1 MRTRTTLLVLTALVA
16 LLALPFAADAQQA
29 NQGKRS
35 PAEILTNPRLL
46 ARYLRLTPEQV
57 TTAQTLFKELEA
69 TVKPLREAR
78 KGLREAFYDEL
89 EEASPNACDVGAA
102 AIALHENGE
111 KIKDAIEVFDQKFS
125 AILTPEQLAKYEAL
139 KDAARLLRGGA
150 DE

>member
-1 MRTRTTLLVLTALVA
+1 MRTRTTLLALTALAA
-16 LLALPFAADAQQA
+16 LLALPLAAGAQQS

-57 TTAQTLFKELEA
+57 ATTQTLFKELEA

-89 EEASPNACDVGAA
+89 EEASPSACDAGAA

-111 KIKDAIEVFDQKFS
+111 KIKDALEVFDRKFS

-139 KDAARLLRGGA
+139 KEAARLLRGGE
-150 DE
+150 DD